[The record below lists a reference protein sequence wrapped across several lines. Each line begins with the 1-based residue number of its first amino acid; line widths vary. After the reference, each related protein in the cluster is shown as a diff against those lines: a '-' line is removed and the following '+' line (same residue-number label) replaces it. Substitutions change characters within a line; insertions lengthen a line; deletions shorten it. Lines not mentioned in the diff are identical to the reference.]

1 MLSLRSLIKE
11 INNVK
16 IGILYGGQSAERE
29 VSFSTGKAV
38 FEAIIDDNKVEMIL
52 LDGEISLILNKLKE
66 FDLIFLAL
74 HGGEGEN
81 GIIQQFLEN
90 HNILYTGSDPIA
102 SRLAMDKSASKKIA
116 LKNDILTPSWHEI
129 QIQHGNYEMPDRR
142 EIKYPNVVKPNEE
155 GSTMGLSIVKDVSQ
169 LQAAIDLAAN
179 CSNYILL
186 EEYIPGTELT
196 VGILGDNIL
205 PIIEIFPNHGLFDFE
220 CKYTKGMT
228 NYHCPADLPP
238 VLTREIQK
246 AAYSIFTLLG
256 CRHYARVDFR
266 MSPDNNFYFLELNTL
281 PGFTDTSLLP
291 MSAKEIGLS
300 YKDLVNK
307 VILYATGEK

>member
-1 MLSLRSLIKE
+1 
-11 INNVK
+11 VK
-16 IGILYGGQSAERE
+16 IGILYGGRSAERE
-29 VSFSTGKAV
+29 VSLSTGKAV
-38 FEAIIDDNKVEMIL
+38 FEAIIDDYNVEMIL
-52 LDGEISLILNKLKE
+52 LDGEISSILNKLKE

-81 GIIQQFLEN
+81 GIIQQFLET

-102 SRLAMDKSASKKIA
+102 SRLAMDKAAAKKIA
-116 LKNDILTPSWHEI
+116 LKNDIPTPNWHEI
-129 QIQHGNYEMPDRR
+129 QILNGNYEMPHKK
-142 EIKYPNVVKPNEE
+142 ETNFPIVVKPNEE
-155 GSTMGLSIVKDVSQ
+155 GSTVGLSIVKNASHLQSAID
-169 LQAAIDLAAN
+169 QAAN
-179 CSNYILL
+179 YSNNILL

-196 VGILGDNIL
+196 VGILGDDIL
-205 PIIEIFPNHGLFDFE
+205 PIIEIIPNHGLFDFE

-238 VLTREIQK
+238 ALAREIQN
-246 AAYSIFTLLG
+246 AANSVFTLLG

>member
-1 MLSLRSLIKE
+1 ME
-11 INNVK
+11 INNVS

-29 VSFSTGKAV
+29 VSISTGQAV
-38 FEAIIDDNKVEMIL
+38 FEAIKDDYQVELIL
-52 LDGEISLILNKLKE
+52 LNGNISSILDKLKE

-81 GIIQQFLEN
+81 GILQQFLET
-90 HNILYTGSDPIA
+90 HNILYTGSDPAA
-102 SRLAMDKSASKKIA
+102 SQLAMDKAASKKIA
-116 LKNDILTPSWHEI
+116 FKNDILTPDWLEI
-129 QIQHGNYEMPDRR
+129 QIHNGNYKMPDRH
-142 EIKYPNVVKPNEE
+142 EVKLPIVVKPNEE
-155 GSTMGLSIVKDVSQ
+155 GSTMGLSIVKESSQ
-169 LQAAIDLAAN
+169 LQTAINLAAKYSEN
-179 CSNYILL
+179 ILL

-196 VGILGDNIL
+196 VGILGDNPL
-205 PIIEIFPNHGLFDFE
+205 PIIDIIPNHGLFDFE

-228 NYHCPADLPP
+228 SYQCPAKIPP
-238 VLTREIQK
+238 GLTKEIQD

-266 MSPDNNFYFLELNTL
+266 MSPDNKYYFLELNTL

-291 MSAKEIGLS
+291 MSAKEVGLS

-307 VILYATGEK
+307 VILYATGEI